1 MASLN
6 IFGKT
11 QKTTKEEDFDS
22 SYYGQE
28 EDFAPE
34 PQPEEKPA
42 YEKPAAPARSAY
54 TTPKSAPMQMKLVR
68 PSSFVDGQTIANF
81 LMDNHPVL
89 IYLEHATK
97 EVSHDLVCF
106 LTGVVY
112 AIGGQIQP
120 VSENTYMLS
129 PGSMEITEEVIDSD
143 TSDDSA
149 AGGSDGYGYN
159 GFSGFG
165 GYNY

>member
-6 IFGKT
+6 LFNKP

-22 SYYGQE
+22 SYYGE
-28 EDFAPE
+28 ETYTTPE
-34 PQPEEKPA
+34 PEEKPA
-42 YEKPAAPARSAY
+42 YEKPAAPARSTYNAQR
-54 TTPKSAPMQMKLVR
+54 SAPVQMKLIR
-68 PSSFVDGQTIANF
+68 PSNFVDGQTIANC
-81 LMDNHPVL
+81 LIDNHPVL
-89 IYLEHATK
+89 IHLENATK

-129 PGSMEITEEVIDSD
+129 PNSMEIAEEVLE
-143 TSDDSA
+143 
-149 AGGSDGYGYN
+149 SDGEGSGDAGESYGFG

>member
-6 IFGKT
+6 IFNKP
-11 QKTTKEEDFDS
+11 QKVTKENEEYDS

-28 EDFAPE
+28 EDYAAPA
-34 PQPEEKPA
+34 PEEKPV
-42 YEKPAAPARSAY
+42 YEKPAAPARTSY
-54 TTPKSAPMQMKLVR
+54 TAPQSAPIQMKLIR
-68 PSSFVDGQTIANF
+68 PSNFVDGQTIANC

-89 IYLEHATK
+89 IHLENATK

-120 VSENTYMLS
+120 VSDTTYMLS
-129 PGSMEITEEVIDSD
+129 PNSMEIAEESLE
-143 TSDDSA
+143 SESE
-149 AGGSDGYGYN
+149 GSGDENYGFA
-159 GFSGFG
+159 GFSGIG

>member
-6 IFGKT
+6 LFNKP
-11 QKTTKEEDFDS
+11 QKVTKEEEYDS
-22 SYYGQE
+22 SYYGADE
-28 EDFAPE
+28 EYAAPE
-34 PQPEEKPA
+34 AEEKPA
-42 YEKPAAPARSAY
+42 YEKPAAPARSSY
-54 TTPKSAPMQMKLVR
+54 NTQRSAPVQMKLIR
-68 PSSFVDGQTIANF
+68 PSNFVDGQTIANC

-89 IYLEHATK
+89 IHLENATK

-129 PGSMEITEEVIDSD
+129 PNSMEIAEEVIESD
-143 TSDDSA
+143 NDGD
-149 AGGSDGYGYN
+149 AGAGDNYGFG
-159 GFSGFG
+159 GFGGFG

>member
-22 SYYGQE
+22 SYYNTE
-28 EDFAPE
+28 EEYAAASE
-34 PQPEEKPA
+34 PEEKSAA
-42 YEKPAAPARSAY
+42 YVKSATPIRHTHTAPQ
-54 TTPKSAPMQMKLVR
+54 SAPMQMKLVR
-68 PSSFVDGQTIANF
+68 PANFGDGQTIANF
-81 LMDNHPVL
+81 LIDNHPVL
-89 IYLEHATK
+89 MHLEHASK

-120 VSENTYMLS
+120 VSESTYMLS
-129 PGSMEITEEVIDSD
+129 PGSMEIAEEVIESD
-143 TSDDSA
+143 NNDDSA
-149 AGGSDGYGYN
+149 SGDNYGFN
-159 GFSGFG
+159 GFNGFG

>member
-6 IFGKT
+6 LFNKT
-11 QKTTKEEDFDS
+11 QKVTKEEEYDS

-28 EDFAPE
+28 EDYSAPVE
-34 PQPEEKPA
+34 PEEKPV

-54 TTPKSAPMQMKLVR
+54 TATHSAPVQMKLIR
-68 PSSFVDGQTIANF
+68 PSNFVDGQTIANC

-89 IYLEHATK
+89 IHLENATK

-129 PGSMEITEEVIDSD
+129 PNSMEIAEEALE
-143 TSDDSA
+143 SDDNN
-149 AGGSDGYGYN
+149 AGDDNYGFN
-159 GFSGFG
+159 GFGGIG

>member
-6 IFGKT
+6 LFNKPAKI
-11 QKTTKEEDFDS
+11 TKEEDFDN
-22 SYYGQE
+22 SYYNTE
-28 EDFAPE
+28 EDYAPAE
-34 PQPEEKPA
+34 REEKPA
-42 YEKPAAPARSAY
+42 YEKPAAPQRSSY
-54 TTPKSAPMQMKLVR
+54 TASHTAPVQMKLIR
-68 PSSFVDGQTIANF
+68 PTNFVDGQTIANC

-89 IYLEHATK
+89 MHLESTTK

-120 VSENTYMLS
+120 VSETTYMLS
-129 PGSMEITEEVIDSD
+129 PGSMEIAEEVLESNEEAD
-143 TSDDSA
+143 
-149 AGGSDGYGYN
+149 AGNGDGYGFA

>member
-6 IFGKT
+6 FFNKP
-11 QKTTKEEDFDS
+11 QKPAKEEEYDS
-22 SYYGQE
+22 SYYGTE
-28 EDFAPE
+28 EDYAAAPE
-34 PQPEEKPA
+34 SAEKTA
-42 YEKPAAPARSAY
+42 YEKPSAPARSSY
-54 TTPKSAPMQMKLVR
+54 TAPQSAPMQMKLVR
-68 PSSFVDGQTIANF
+68 PSTFADGQIIANF
-81 LMDNHPVL
+81 LIDNHPVL
-89 IYLEHATK
+89 IHLENATK

-129 PGSMEITEEVIDSD
+129 PGSMEIAEEVIQPDENG
-143 TSDDSA
+143 DD
-149 AGGSDGYGYN
+149 AGTGEGYGFT
-159 GFSGFG
+159 GFGGFG